1 MGSMSDHSDAQRRAL
16 ARGQVTTR
24 MDLEGEEGSLPEGIG
39 RGWRYALSVPRGR
52 AYIVGFTTSVRF
64 VPYDGWRLP
73 ERYRVHIFNP
83 EVYEVEQRV
92 CVTGG
97 QPHGD
102 GLTVYPRR
110 RAWSFASEASSPYD
124 YECEELTTV
133 GMRKIKP
140 AQVLRDAILAGL
152 HTDAR
157 PPRPVDPSDWRQEA
171 LEVHDRPPARQG
183 AKLDH
188 AHFETVAD
196 IYKRALLEGRDP
208 VQTVAERLGVKR
220 PTAGRYVWRARNE
233 HHLLPPTT
241 PGKAG
246 G

>member
-1 MGSMSDHSDAQRRAL
+1 MSSQSDDQRRDPAH
-16 ARGQVTTR
+16 GQGITR
-24 MDLEGEEGSLPEGIG
+24 LDLEGEDGVLPLDMG

-52 AYIVGFTTSVRF
+52 AYIVGFPRSVRF
-64 VPYDGWRLP
+64 VPYNEWRLP
-73 ERYRVHIFNP
+73 ERYRVRIFDP
-83 EVYEVEQRV
+83 EVYEVEQQVRV
-92 CVTGG
+92 ADG

-102 GLTVYPRR
+102 GLTVHPRC
-110 RAWSFASEASSPYD
+110 RAWFLEPELSTTYD
-124 YECEELTTV
+124 DGREELTTV
-133 GMRKIKP
+133 GMRKIRP
-140 AQVLRDAILAGL
+140 AQVLRNAILAGL
-152 HTDAR
+152 HTDTR
-157 PPRPVDPSDWRQEA
+157 PPQPVDPSDWRQQA
-171 LEVHDRPPARQG
+171 MEVHDRPPARQG

-208 VQTVAERLGVKR
+208 VQTVADRLGVKR

>member
-1 MGSMSDHSDAQRRAL
+1 MRSMNSHSDGQRHAL
-16 ARGQVTTR
+16 AKGHVVAR
-24 MDLEGEEGSLPEGIG
+24 MDLGGEEGVLPEDMG
-39 RGWRYALSVPRGR
+39 RGWRYALSVPSGR
-52 AYIVGFTTSVRF
+52 AYIVGFSTSVRF

-73 ERYRVHIFNP
+73 ERYRVRIFDP
-83 EVYEVEQRV
+83 EVYQVEQQV
-92 CVTGG
+92 GVADG
-97 QPHGD
+97 QPHGH

-110 RAWSFASEASSPYD
+110 RAWFFASEIGIPYD
-124 YECEELTTV
+124 YGHEELTTV

-152 HTDAR
+152 HSDTR
-157 PPRPVDPSDWRQEA
+157 PPQPIDPSEWHQEA
-171 LEVHDRPPARQG
+171 LEVHGRPPARQG
-183 AKLDH
+183 AKLDR

-196 IYKRALLEGRDP
+196 IYKRALLEGSDP
-208 VQTVAERLGVKR
+208 VQTVANRLGVKR

-233 HHLLPPTT
+233 HHLLAPTT

>member
-1 MGSMSDHSDAQRRAL
+1 MGSMTSHSDAQRRAL
-16 ARGQVTTR
+16 AHGQVITR
-24 MDLEGEEGSLPEGIG
+24 MDLEGEEGVLPEDMG
-39 RGWRYALSVPRGR
+39 RGWRYAFSAPRGR
-52 AYIVGFTTSVRF
+52 AYIVGFSKSVRF

-73 ERYRVHIFNP
+73 ERYRVRSFDP
-83 EVYEVEQRV
+83 EVYEVEQQVRV
-92 CVTGG
+92 ADG

-110 RAWSFASEASSPYD
+110 RAWFFVPEPGSPDD
-124 YECEELTTV
+124 YGCEELTTV

-152 HTDAR
+152 HTDTR
-157 PPRPVDPSDWRQEA
+157 PPQPVDPSDWRQEA

-208 VQTVAERLGVKR
+208 VQTVANRLGVKR